1 MAKESDKKP
10 LGILVEGEELFYF
23 VSFNPRAVLKG

>member
-10 LGILVEGEELFYF
+10 LGIVARLEGKRYF
-23 VSFNPRAVLKG
+23 ILALLTHASC